1 MNTAV
6 LIGQGPEVTA
16 LLARADRLPKGL
28 ILFETNLSRVRKH
41 VRFPLVNLFNT
52 TSAPTMLAAQEVSRV
67 VAVGTLRPANP
78 RVKGAEIEQ
87 LKRLLREITIAKNAN
102 DGTRIYIHSLL
113 RPKLKFPA
121 VRSVLPFLFAR
132 KTVGI
137 NPKPDLLAKT
147 LQQHGRSGGCHTV
160 TVSEE
165 SIGIFRSR
173 AGEPSTLFNCCLFP
187 EKLEQLHRN
196 KSVKVFFFDRRC
208 TILVEYKRMAVYA
221 RKNKLTLQSFN

>member
-1 MNTAV
+1 
-6 LIGQGPEVTA
+6 
-16 LLARADRLPKGL
+16 
-28 ILFETNLSRVRKH
+28 
-41 VRFPLVNLFNT
+41 
-52 TSAPTMLAAQEVSRV
+52 MLAARKVSRV

-87 LKRLLREITIAKNAN
+87 LKRLLREITIAKDAN
-102 DGTRIYIHSLL
+102 DGTRIYVHSLL
-113 RPKLKFPA
+113 RRFKFPA
-121 VRSVLPFLFAR
+121 ARSVLPFFFVR
-132 KTVGI
+132 KAVEI

-160 TVSEE
+160 TVSGE
-165 SIGIFRSR
+165 SVGIFRSR

-196 KSVKVFFFDRRC
+196 KSVEVFFFDRRR
-208 TILVEYKRMAVYA
+208 TIVVDYKRMAAYA